1 MPNVNNR
8 SNKFQATREI
18 YSTLEFVEEDNGRI
32 ADIALEAIQSSTMSK
47 KRKKVLSTEVNFKRR
62 RVADKITSMQRS
74 MGPVAGT
81 GDLENTTRRIRNEFE
96 QNEDGSYDLSELMKS
111 PPPSDHAL
119 VPAAVTPFSPVA
131 EPTVGA
137 QRKRNNSVMNTPELL
152 PPSGG
157 KEQYDPP
164 SAIDAIKMHPKHL
177 RARIVGSMVRNG
189 KVPVQDRQ
197 MRVLLKADDAGI
209 ETKSKWN
216 QRGKPKISSVKTLF
230 QKLLSKVSSSAEMA
244 KHDIVDESMT
254 EIAADEHK
262 RKGRPEGTLRKIS
275 NRTTRRYRNIVKHL
289 TTGAFGFMYK
299 NETRKAAERAPRNV
313 ASFLHTIAATH
324 YIIAED
330 GVGDRSIKNATRGA
344 QFLYDLVSEHHGG
357 AALKPIKPENLYS
370 TDDSAIFGSKNLGH
384 GQVQWFYRFDTDRSI
399 KKSTSLYTTCKD
411 KLSGGF
417 ISGVTVRYT
426 TTISGGGISAPIFLQ
441 VLHLNE

>member
-197 MRVLLKADDAGI
+197 VSRAYALAVSRISEIIVMAMLLLYDKGLTRQLFSNNTSI
-209 ETKSKWN
+209 SCYSLISKGYEKPKDYILYPTWRF
-216 QRGKPKISSVKTLF
+216 QRGTL
-230 QKLLSKVSSSAEMA
+230 L
-244 KHDIVDESMT
+244 
-254 EIAADEHK
+254 
-262 RKGRPEGTLRKIS
+262 
-275 NRTTRRYRNIVKHL
+275 
-289 TTGAFGFMYK
+289 
-299 NETRKAAERAPRNV
+299 
-313 ASFLHTIAATH
+313 
-324 YIIAED
+324 
-330 GVGDRSIKNATRGA
+330 
-344 QFLYDLVSEHHGG
+344 
-357 AALKPIKPENLYS
+357 
-370 TDDSAIFGSKNLGH
+370 
-384 GQVQWFYRFDTDRSI
+384 
-399 KKSTSLYTTCKD
+399 
-411 KLSGGF
+411 
-417 ISGVTVRYT
+417 
-426 TTISGGGISAPIFLQ
+426 
-441 VLHLNE
+441 

>member
-197 MRVLLKADDAGI
+197 VSRAYALAVSRISEIIVMAMLL
-209 ETKSKWN
+209 
-216 QRGKPKISSVKTLF
+216 L
-230 QKLLSKVSSSAEMA
+230 
-244 KHDIVDESMT
+244 
-254 EIAADEHK
+254 
-262 RKGRPEGTLRKIS
+262 
-275 NRTTRRYRNIVKHL
+275 
-289 TTGAFGFMYK
+289 
-299 NETRKAAERAPRNV
+299 
-313 ASFLHTIAATH
+313 
-324 YIIAED
+324 
-330 GVGDRSIKNATRGA
+330 
-344 QFLYDLVSEHHGG
+344 
-357 AALKPIKPENLYS
+357 
-370 TDDSAIFGSKNLGH
+370 
-384 GQVQWFYRFDTDRSI
+384 
-399 KKSTSLYTTCKD
+399 
-411 KLSGGF
+411 
-417 ISGVTVRYT
+417 
-426 TTISGGGISAPIFLQ
+426 
-441 VLHLNE
+441 